1 MLDKLLEAAN
11 SPKIQPGDFHELV
24 KTLKKLMADP
34 MVVLVANAV
43 TAAGLLAHGLRK
55 VLSFLAFTGTKVQI
69 LTLQAAAGL
78 FAVQQTPAA
87 DAARQV
93 CSVYLLYWYQSTHN
107 DTASSCCRRC
117 STG

>member
-1 MLDKLLEAAN
+1 VLDKLLEAAN

-24 KTLKKLMADP
+24 KTLKKLMTDP

-93 CSVYLLYWYQSTHN
+93 LSLLAYWYQSTHIAA
-107 DTASSCCRRC
+107 ASCCCRRS
-117 STG
+117 STN